1 MKTFRYS
8 ILFLIARASIL
19 YAAQPLDPPPQAAGY
34 KLAFHDEFDKLSLS
48 PNGLGDSSWFV
59 NVWFNHKPA
68 PVDNVSVSNSILSLV
83 WKDSQPSP
91 DTSIT
96 GMSHDGRHV
105 KDWRYGYFEARFRWD
120 VETGAWPAFWLI
132 PVEGGNYL
140 TKSAQETGEIDVF
153 EGQGDHPMT
162 FYGTIH
168 DWVNG
173 KRVAS
178 TSNENAFR
186 LPAGTDMSAYHTY
199 GLLWEPGKVTWYF
212 DNQPLHSA
220 ATYPI
225 FDQQNYYLIL
235 GMQEGANWKEGNL
248 KGVTAHSLTM
258 NVDWVRVW
266 QK

>member
-153 EGQGDHPMT
+153 LSVRAAARMVVVLAMPITRMPA
-162 FYGTIH
+162 
-168 DWVNG
+168 
-173 KRVAS
+173 RS
-178 TSNENAFR
+178 TSATV
-186 LPAGTDMSAYHTY
+186 LAPDAAVAM
-199 GLLWEPGKVTWYF
+199 KVLSIT
-212 DNQPLHSA
+212 
-220 ATYPI
+220 T
-225 FDQQNYYLIL
+225 
-235 GMQEGANWKEGNL
+235 
-248 KGVTAHSLTM
+248 
-258 NVDWVRVW
+258 
-266 QK
+266 